1 MCGTEALTLA
11 DYEKKD
17 QQIKTLRQQ
26 ERMTWT
32 DWSSDSSSGSSGSDK
47 SNSCGSSYEFSDGL

>member
-1 MCGTEALTLA
+1 MLRGKEVCGTEALTLA

-26 ERMTWT
+26 ERDDL
-32 DWSSDSSSGSSGSDK
+32 DWL
-47 SNSCGSSYEFSDGL
+47 E